1 MLNCCRNL
9 GHLKRATPTTM
20 AASFVAA
27 RLLGLL
33 VLACGDEAHAFAF
46 AARGSV
52 HGVTVLRA
60 RATLMQNEPPRT
72 TEEFIQPWS
81 AARQSGDKAIER
93 ARPLNDLA
101 AAQTQNAP
109 LQNAAIWPGG
119 PVVLHQD
126 VNLFRAVLLLGLGG
140 ISLLLGS
147 GLLLIGGGLLLVGVA
162 VLLPIEETAAQN
174 NIGEDM

>member
-1 MLNCCRNL
+1 
-9 GHLKRATPTTM
+9 M
-20 AASFVAA
+20 AASTVAA

-33 VLACGDEAHAFAF
+33 LLACGDEAQAFAF

-52 HGVTVLRA
+52 QGVTVLRA
-60 RATLMQNEPPRT
+60 RAALMQNEPPRT

-93 ARPLNDLA
+93 VRPLNDLA
-101 AAQTQNAP
+101 AQTQIAP
-109 LQNAAIWPGG
+109 LKNAAIWPGG
-119 PVVLHQD
+119 PVVLRQD

>member
-1 MLNCCRNL
+1 
-9 GHLKRATPTTM
+9 M
-20 AASFVAA
+20 AASTVAA

-33 VLACGDEAHAFAF
+33 LLACGDEAQAFAF

-52 HGVTVLRA
+52 HGVSVLRA
-60 RATLMQNEPPRT
+60 RATLMQNEPQRT

-81 AARQSGDKAIER
+81 AARQSGDKAIEF
-93 ARPLNDLA
+93 ARPLK
-101 AAQTQNAP
+101 QNAP
-109 LQNAAIWPGG
+109 LQNNAAIWPGG
-119 PVVLHQD
+119 PVVLRQD

-162 VLLPIEETAAQN
+162 VLLPIDEETAAQN
-174 NIGEDM
+174 NIGEEM